1 MARCAEGGES
11 ERLRWVHPRPT
22 LSGMNVALRKLWTM
36 EQFLDWEERQELRYE
51 FDGFQPEAMTGGT
64 AAHERIKVNL
74 LLALGNPLRGKPC
87 QVFGSDLKIQTEHS
101 IRYPDA
107 FVVCTPVPPKSTV
120 VSDPVVIFEVLSPS
134 TALKDRIIK
143 NQEYRSIPSVRR
155 YIMLEQDSMAATV
168 FERSEEDWVGHLLTD
183 GAILRMPEIGIEVPL
198 TELYE
203 GIEFP
208 EDVAEEA

>member
-1 MARCAEGGES
+1 
-11 ERLRWVHPRPT
+11 
-22 LSGMNVALRKLWTM
+22 MNVALRTPWTT
-36 EQFLDWEERQELRYE
+36 ERFLEWEERQELRYE

-64 AAHERIKVNL
+64 AAHERIKMNL
-74 LLALGNPLRGKPC
+74 SAALVTRLRGKAC
-87 QVFGSDLKIQTEHS
+87 QPFGSDLKVQTDHS

-120 VSDPVVIFEVLSPS
+120 VTDPVVIFEVLSPG

-143 NQEYRSIPSVRR
+143 NREYRSVASVQR
-155 YIMLEQDSMAATV
+155 YVMLEQDSMAATV
-168 FERSEEDWVGHLLTD
+168 FERSGDDWVGHLLTGD
-183 GAILRMPEIGIEVPL
+183 AILRMPEIGLEVPL

-208 EDVAEEA
+208 EEAAEQA